1 MKRPLL
7 MFSYRGHPQNVT
19 FQYRNNWS
27 TEGATGAV
35 TILVVMSFSPKKPSW
50 PATSSGSTTVP
61 INVHTHTNSYTH
73 CCGCIPGCLQTDALP
88 LPVHTLWRRNMSYR
102 ASFIQGETQKMTRCY
117 HGNSVSGAAVQH
129 EHTCWLIMK
138 LPHFLVPFRSSLRNA
153 APVFYMVKKREQY
166 PVTRSEKQTN
176 NGLCYQHLL
185 MVNTKVDKLDEE
197 VSLVFFPLVIF
208 PSTPSY
214 LSVFALV

>member
-61 INVHTHTNSYTH
+61 INVHTHTHEQLYTLLWVYPWLPANWRTTPPCAYSLEKEHVLQGFIHPRWDAKDDKMLPWQQCVGRSRPTWAYMLAHNEIAPLSGPFPLELKKCSSSVLYGQKERAVSCHKKWKTDQQRSVLSAPSY
-73 CCGCIPGCLQTDALP
+73 G
-88 LPVHTLWRRNMSYR
+88 
-102 ASFIQGETQKMTRCY
+102 
-117 HGNSVSGAAVQH
+117 QH
-129 EHTCWLIMK
+129 EGW
-138 LPHFLVPFRSSLRNA
+138 
-153 APVFYMVKKREQY
+153 
-166 PVTRSEKQTN
+166 
-176 NGLCYQHLL
+176 
-185 MVNTKVDKLDEE
+185 
-197 VSLVFFPLVIF
+197 
-208 PSTPSY
+208 
-214 LSVFALV
+214 